1 MYAASGNHIGCIK
14 LLINSGADVNKKSS
28 IYREIALLCSIQESY
43 SDREIGANVNSTN
56 ARSLTASGVGALKLL
71 LEAGVDVNICD
82 ISGVSCIMKAAAN
95 GNAECMKELIK
106 AGADVNGFSI
116 NGVSALMF
124 TLIVNNIQCLEILL
138 GTGANV
144 NEQSNFGPTALMYA
158 ARKGH
163 AQALECLLESGA
175 DVNFVATNGETAL
188 KLATKNGHT
197 QCVELLIA
205 AADVNLKL
213 NLKHICRRMIRK
225 HLLKLDRHKNLFVRI
240 PQLGLPSIIT
250 EYMLYG
256 VSPM

>member
-1 MYAASGNHIGCIK
+1 MQQAEIT
-14 LLINSGADVNKKSS
+14 LLINSGADVNKNSS
-28 IYREIALLCSIQESY
+28 IYRETALLCSIQESN

-56 ARSLTASGVGALKLL
+56 ARSLTASGVSALKLL
-71 LEAGVDVNICD
+71 LEAGADVNICD
-82 ISGVSCIMKAAAN
+82 ISGVSCVMKAAAN
-95 GNAECMKELIK
+95 GNAECMKALLK

-138 GTGANV
+138 DRGANV
-144 NEQSNFGPTALMYA
+144 NEQSNFGPTALMHA
-158 ARKGH
+158 ARKGR

-175 DVNFVATNGETAL
+175 DVNFVAANGETAL
-188 KLATKNGHT
+188 ELATKNGHT
-197 QCVELLIA
+197 ECVELLNT

-225 HLLKLDRHKNLFVRI
+225 HLLKLDRHRNPFVRI

-250 EYMLYG
+250 EYLLYG
-256 VSPM
+256 VSPK